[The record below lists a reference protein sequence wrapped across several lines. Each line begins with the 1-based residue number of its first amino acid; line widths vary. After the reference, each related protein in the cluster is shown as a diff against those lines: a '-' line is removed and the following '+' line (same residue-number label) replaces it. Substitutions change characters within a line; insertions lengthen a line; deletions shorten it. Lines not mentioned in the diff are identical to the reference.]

1 MKGIGDLM
9 KQAQEM
15 QASMQENMQKAQA
28 ELHNLEV
35 TGESGAGLV
44 SINFN
49 GRYEARSVKIDPS
62 LLGEDKDV
70 LEDLIAAAIN
80 DGARRVEV
88 AAKEKMAAVTDG
100 MGLPPGF
107 KLPL

>member
-15 QASMQENMQKAQA
+15 QASMQENMQKATA

-35 TGESGAGLV
+35 IAESGAGLV

-49 GRYEARSVKIDPS
+49 GRYEARRVSIDKS
-62 LLGEDKDV
+62 LLEEDKEV

-80 DGARRVEV
+80 DGARRVEA
-88 AAKEKMAAVTDG
+88 AAKEKMASVTAG
-100 MGLPPGF
+100 MGLPPDF

>member
-9 KQAQEM
+9 QQAKEM
-15 QASMQENMQKAQA
+15 QANMQENMQKAQA
-28 ELHNLEV
+28 ELHNLEIIA
-35 TGESGAGLV
+35 ESGAGMV

-49 GRYEARSVKIDPS
+49 GRYEARSVRIDPS
-62 LLGEDKDV
+62 LLTEDKEI

-80 DGARRVEV
+80 DGARRVET
-88 AAKEKMAAVTDG
+88 AAKEQMATVTQG